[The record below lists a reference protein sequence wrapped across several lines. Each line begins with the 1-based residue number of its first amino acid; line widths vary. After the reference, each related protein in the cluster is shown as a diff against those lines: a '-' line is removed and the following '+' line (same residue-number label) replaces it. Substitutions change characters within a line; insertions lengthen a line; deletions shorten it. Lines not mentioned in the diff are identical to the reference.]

1 MGQKVVFWGRH
12 CFRVTQKENN
22 ISHSVLPATDQLPHS
37 PLIAPKAPLLSQL
50 ISPLVTGFSK
60 CQNLFSHLLHSPPRI
75 KVLSHFLFS
84 SFFLLLSF
92 ILPSYMG
99 IFVVLLGDQ
108 DPLLVFSQSSVRIV
122 PFVYVFLIHLWREI
136 NSMSSYSSTILTS
149 SRPDI
154 SYFNMLFSHRS

>member
-1 MGQKVVFWGRH
+1 MGQKVVVLGRD

-37 PLIAPKAPLLSQL
+37 PLIAAKTHLLSQL

-60 CQNLFSHLLHSPPRI
+60 CQNLFSHLLHSPPGI

-84 SFFLLLSF
+84 SFFLPLSF

-99 IFVVLLGDQ
+99 IFVVLVGDQ
-108 DPLLVFSQSSVRIV
+108 APLLVFSQSPVRIV
-122 PFVYVFLIHLWREI
+122 PFVHVFLIHLWREI
-136 NSMSSYSSTILTS
+136 NSMSAKSSVILVLLSQS
-149 SRPDI
+149 S
-154 SYFNMLFSHRS
+154 